1 MVVAVLS
8 YNLNVLILTSQ
19 NLSPLP
25 FLRKVASC
33 KQSHMQ
39 KGNVLHV
46 CLLNILKNELI
57 VGTNPYV
64 AVERDDRSSFV
75 KTSAVRYL
83 TGSVTRTQGLRFA
96 VVSFPVLPTLN
107 SSNQKKNKNHLYT
120 FL

>member
-1 MVVAVLS
+1 
-8 YNLNVLILTSQ
+8 
-19 NLSPLP
+19 
-25 FLRKVASC
+25 
-33 KQSHMQ
+33 MQ
-39 KGNVLHV
+39 KGNVVHV

-96 VVSFPVLPTLN
+96 VVSFSVLSTLN
-107 SSNQKKNKNHLYT
+107 SSNQKKKKIICIHFFNCWGIAV
-120 FL
+120 FLNWLRNP